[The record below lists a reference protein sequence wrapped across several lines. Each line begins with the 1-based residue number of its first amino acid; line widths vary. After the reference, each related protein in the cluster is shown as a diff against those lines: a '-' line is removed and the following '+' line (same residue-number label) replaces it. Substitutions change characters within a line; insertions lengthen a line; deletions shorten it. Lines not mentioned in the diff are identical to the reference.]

1 MNTQRSVR
9 TRPRRSLA
17 ALGLLLVLALVA
29 TACGSNLGTQVTSAA
44 GLDTSKPFG
53 GDPATEGTPQRGGTL
68 IVGMYTEARSFDPTI
83 GSNLMASAIYDS
95 LLKMDSKGVPQPL
108 LAESMTT
115 PDEGTT
121 WVLKLRPGVTFQDG
135 TPLDADAVIF
145 NVARQRDIPTALGHL
160 YTEPIDTMIATD
172 NLTVTFTLKRPT
184 GSFPVS
190 FALPFSSGNLGT
202 IASPAAVQKWGDDY
216 GRHPVGAGPFE
227 FVDWIPN
234 NRITVKRFDNY
245 WDKGK
250 PYLDGIEFRPL
261 PDTDSRY
268 VSVVN
273 GDIDLDIGG
282 FFSEVSRSSA
292 NKDLVTYYGAG
303 GDGQFLYFNLTK
315 APLDD
320 RRVREALIRAID
332 PKALN
337 ATQYDNAGELAS
349 TAFAEGDQYYSQK
362 AADSYPKFDVEKA
375 KQLIADY
382 KASGGNPDFTFNT
395 GNSPDDHQMAQ
406 FLQAQ
411 WAAIGVNVTLQFD
424 DISTF
429 IGPVVQGTQFGTA
442 TWISGPYENPFPF
455 MFNQFYTGGINNYG
469 KYSNPQV
476 DAALDEAKSSTDP
489 AVQVAAYQKAQE
501 LINTDLPVLW
511 LSRAAKA
518 AIAQPDVK
526 GVSRYLSSELFWA
539 GTWKSSTP

>member
-1 MNTQRSVR
+1 MNTHRSVR
-9 TRPRRSLA
+9 TRSRRSLA
-17 ALGLLLVLALVA
+17 GLAVLLVLALVG
-29 TACGSNLGTQVTSAA
+29 TACGSHLGEQVTSAA

-83 GSNLMASAIYDS
+83 GSNLIASAIYDS

-115 PDEGTT
+115 PDDGTT

-135 TPLDADAVIF
+135 TPLDSEAVIF
-145 NVARQRDIPTALGHL
+145 NVARQRDNPTALGHL
-160 YTEPIDTMIATD
+160 YTEPIDSMTATD
-172 NLTVTFTLKRPT
+172 NLTVTYRLKRPT

-202 IASPAAVQKWGDDY
+202 IASPAAVQKWGEDY

-234 NRITVKRFDNY
+234 NKITVKRFDNY

-268 VSVVN
+268 ISVVN
-273 GDIDLDIGG
+273 RDIDLDIGG

-292 NKDLVTYYGAG
+292 NKDLATYYGPG

-332 PKALN
+332 PSALN
-337 ATQYDNAGELAS
+337 ATQYDNAGELAA

-362 AADSYPKFDVEKA
+362 AADIYPKFDIEKA
-375 KQLIADY
+375 KQLVADY

-411 WAAIGVNVTLQFD
+411 WAAIGVNATLQFD

-455 MFNQFYTGGINNYG
+455 MFNQFYSGGINNYG
-469 KYSNPQV
+469 KYSNPEV
-476 DAALDEAKSSTDP
+476 DAALDEAKSTTDP
-489 AVQVAAYQKAQE
+489 AAQIAAYQKAQE

-511 LSRAAKA
+511 LARAAKA
-518 AIAQPDVK
+518 AIAQPNVK

-539 GTWKSSTP
+539 GTWKSS